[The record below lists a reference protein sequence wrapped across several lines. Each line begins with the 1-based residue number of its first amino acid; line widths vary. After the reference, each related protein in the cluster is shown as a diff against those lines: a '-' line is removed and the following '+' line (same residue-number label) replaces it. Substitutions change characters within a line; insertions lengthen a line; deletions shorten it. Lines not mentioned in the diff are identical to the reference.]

1 MIGWVGVVP
10 VLVANNNLIYN
21 TMENSKIIEGVEIFD
36 ISLIAGARP
45 YKNTKEGSK
54 NHGKNYLT
62 FSFEGKAFTANEDDE
77 FVKLYNNDTL
87 YRAKLG
93 LVEREDK
100 KGQYSWQVE
109 SAASAAKV
117 ERMVETTSK
126 IEAIKSRGFK
136 PTVKVESMD
145 EVPS

>member
-1 MIGWVGVVP
+1 
-10 VLVANNNLIYN
+10 
-21 TMENSKIIEGVEIFD
+21 MENSKIIQGEEIFD
-36 ISLIAGARP
+36 ISLISAARP
-45 YKNTKEGSK
+45 YKNTTEGSK

-87 YRAKLG
+87 YRVKLG
-93 LVEREDK
+93 LVPREDK
-100 KGQYSWQVE
+100 PNHFSWQVE

-117 ERMVETTSK
+117 ERMAETTSK

-136 PTVKVESMD
+136 PTVKIDAD
-145 EVPS
+145 EIPS